1 MLAYNMDGSEKP
13 EPLTG
18 FFMMFVL
25 WTFGAMKVFYFFFME
40 ICWIKQLPVRYEA
53 NKNAWTTT

>member
-40 ICWIKQLPVRYEA
+40 IC
-53 NKNAWTTT
+53 